1 MNANDNNNENDNK
14 ITAQRLRDAMYE
26 ANLKPSELSRLSGV
40 SKSSI
45 SQYLKGTCIPS
56 NLSAQAMGNI
66 LDVNPLWLMG
76 FSEEY
81 LPRDGNGL
89 TTRVLSYV
97 ENFEKAKLINE
108 INILARKCSLDDLK
122 MIIDMLKRFAE

>member
-56 NLSAQAMGNI
+56 NLSAQAMGKI

-81 LPRDGNGL
+81 LPRDDNGL